1 MHPIIKMQCG
11 PIRYQ
16 TNARLQAQ
24 IRPFIH
30 CLIPRKTSFTTKE
43 TDFRKIC
50 EELVLNKE
58 RNARIFDDVLHSLEA
73 GRSQIILTNRIL
85 HLKMLTKMFQEL
97 TKNIILFRE
106 NQKKKNM
113 NCK

>member
-1 MHPIIKMQCG
+1 
-11 PIRYQ
+11 
-16 TNARLQAQ
+16 NARLQAQ

-58 RNARIFDDVLHSLEA
+58 RNARIFDDVLQSLEA
-73 GRSQIILTNRIL
+73 GRSPIILTNRIL
-85 HLKMLTKMFQEL
+85 HLKMLTKMFQKL
-97 TKNIILFRE
+97 
-106 NQKKKNM
+106 KKNHEM
-113 NCK
+113 IIGFNIRQSHLICLTRESAI